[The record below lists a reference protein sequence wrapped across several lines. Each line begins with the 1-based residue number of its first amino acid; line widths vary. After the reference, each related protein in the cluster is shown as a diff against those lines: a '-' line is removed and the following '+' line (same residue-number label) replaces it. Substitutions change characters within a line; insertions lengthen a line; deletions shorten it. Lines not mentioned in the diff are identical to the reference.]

1 MQHSMTRTAA
11 QPQAGIIDDIERE
24 DDSKGY
30 EPHEDAARVD
40 VALVLVLNTA
50 PASTGWEVAA

>member
-1 MQHSMTRTAA
+1 MQHSMTRTVA

-30 EPHEDAARVD
+30 EPEDATRVD
-40 VALVLVLNTA
+40 IALVLVPIAA
-50 PASTGWEVAA
+50 PVSAGWEVAA

>member
-11 QPQAGIIDDIERE
+11 QPRAGIIDDIERE
-24 DDSKGY
+24 DDAKGY
-30 EPHEDAARVD
+30 EPEDAARVD

-50 PASTGWEVAA
+50 LAATDWEVAA

>member
-1 MQHSMTRTAA
+1 MTRTAA

>member
-1 MQHSMTRTAA
+1 MQHSMTRTTA

-30 EPHEDAARVD
+30 EPEDATRID
-40 VALVLVLNTA
+40 VALILVPNLAAVQTSWA
-50 PASTGWEVAA
+50 VAA

>member
-11 QPQAGIIDDIERE
+11 QPRAGIIDEIERE
-24 DDSKGY
+24 DDAEGY
-30 EPHEDAARVD
+30 EPEDAARVD

-50 PASTGWEVAA
+50 PAATGWEVAA